1 MKTSSGAKSLT
12 KTIRGTVATLALPV
26 VLTACALS
34 GTIYGPAD
42 EPGEV
47 GYTERQLSENRYRV
61 TFMGD
66 DDATVAD
73 VQDYAL
79 LRAAQVTVYEDYDY
93 FQVASR
99 STTPIT
105 DSTPTATGA
114 IAYRTPEASQ
124 TSCGL
129 LGCQTYRDTTTVVYD
144 ERLPRTEESYTTS
157 LEIVM
162 LSSNSNDETVYNAR
176 EVINQLQ

>member
-1 MKTSSGAKSLT
+1 MKTSSEAKSLNQ
-12 KTIRGTVATLALPV
+12 TVRAAIATMALPV
-26 VLTACALS
+26 FLTACASS
-34 GTIYGPAD
+34 GSIYGPAD

-47 GYTERQLSENRYRV
+47 GYTERQLSDNRYRV

-93 FQVASR
+93 FQVANR

-105 DSTPTATGA
+105 DSTPSAAGA
-114 IAYRTPEASQ
+114 VAYRTPEASQ

-129 LGCQTYRDTTTVVYD
+129 LGCQTYRDSTTILYD
-144 ERLPRTEESYTTS
+144 ERLPRSEESYTTS